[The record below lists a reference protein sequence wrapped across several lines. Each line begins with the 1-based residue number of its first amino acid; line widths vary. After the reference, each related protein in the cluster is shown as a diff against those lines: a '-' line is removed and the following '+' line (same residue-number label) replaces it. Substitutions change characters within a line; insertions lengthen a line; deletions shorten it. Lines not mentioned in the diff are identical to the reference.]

1 MIRYNADI
9 KYVKGKEHTKA
20 EKQYLIARRTFDMVT
35 SDYHINDGW
44 IWNVINKGLQDKGV
58 MELDDDE
65 LEEEWIAYKDDI
77 EEELYEEGDDE

>member
-1 MIRYNADI
+1 MIRYDADI

-35 SDYHINDGW
+35 SDYHINDAW
-44 IWNVINKGLQDKGV
+44 IWNVINKGLTEKGV

-65 LEEEWIAYKDDI
+65 LEEEWIAYKDDRDYG
-77 EEELYEEGDDE
+77 LLNEEGEE